1 MSTQFTWWRRFYP
14 TQKIQP
20 NQMFKGASKLLQRI
34 EAGEFEADGL
44 WEQSYL
50 EEEISK
56 NEFEDF
62 KKKNPNASQD
72 LYDVAEIDIRKK
84 RNKRMN
90 VMRDNHI
97 KNEMNLLYKLKNEL
111 LKEYNIDQSE
121 IWDLI
126 ENFDG
131 TTRELYFYLGSISR
145 GETPKTKEQV
155 ANIPIL
161 FEAQPRHILKR
172 AHIKHLPSWRKIL
185 LKYNF
190 HSAYPYE

>member
-1 MSTQFTWWRRFYP
+1 MSQFTWWRRFYP

-20 NQMFKGASKLLQRI
+20 KQMFKGASKLLQRI

-172 AHIKHLPSWRKIL
+172 AHIKHLPSWQKIL
-185 LKYNF
+185 SKYNF